1 MLWGPG
7 PGKKLGLL
15 SPFPA
20 LPAHLPEGPLVQHKY
35 NQAHQLSDSAGLR
48 DQPGLLGHRD
58 ASNLQQDPRT
68 ALASLPLCTAGL
80 HAGRCHGNPTIQCT
94 QSAAPHPAQPF
105 LLLTVSGPGH
115 NPGAIILLWSVT

>member
-7 PGKKLGLL
+7 PGEKLGLV

-35 NQAHQLSDSAGLR
+35 SQDPQLSDSAGLR

-68 ALASLPLCTAGL
+68 ALASLPLCSAGL
-80 HAGRCHGNPTIQCT
+80 QAGRRHGNPIIQST
-94 QSAAPHPAQPF
+94 QQPRTQPQPF
-105 LLLTVSGPGH
+105 LLLTVSGLGH
-115 NPGAIILLWSVT
+115 NPGAIMLLWSVT